1 MRTHRRFAGE
11 DGVTLIEL
19 LTAMTLVGLVLAFV
33 TGTVIQAL
41 QTQRRETA
49 QIGALNEAKLAF
61 ERTTRDIRAADP
73 LREVAPDR
81 IRLDVRDRSAT
92 MRTVTYER
100 VGAGLEVTDAG
111 GGTPRTLVGSL
122 AAQSL
127 FRFHLADG
135 STVTGDPEI
144 DPSLVRAVTVRMR
157 LEPPG
162 AGRVVDLEN
171 RVLLRNARS

>member
-1 MRTHRRFAGE
+1 MNPHRRLAGE

-19 LTAMTLVGLVLAFV
+19 LTAMTVAGLVLAFV

-49 QIGALNEAKLAF
+49 QIAALNDAKLAF

-73 LREVAPDR
+73 LEQVAPDR
-81 IRLDVRDRSAT
+81 IQLDVLDRSAT

-100 VGAGLEVTDAG
+100 IGAGLVVTVAG
-111 GGTPRTLVGSL
+111 GGTPRTLVGNL
-122 AAQSL
+122 AAQPL
-127 FRFHLADG
+127 FLFHLADG
-135 STVTGDPEI
+135 STVTGDPAI
-144 DPSLVRAVTVRMR
+144 DPSLVRSVTVRLR
-157 LEPPG
+157 VEPPG

-171 RVLLRNARS
+171 RVLVRNATS